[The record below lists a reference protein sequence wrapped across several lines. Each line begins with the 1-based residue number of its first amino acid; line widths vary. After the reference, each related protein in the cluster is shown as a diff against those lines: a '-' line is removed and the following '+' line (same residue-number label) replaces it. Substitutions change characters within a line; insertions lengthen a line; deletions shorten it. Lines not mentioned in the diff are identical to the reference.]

1 MIDRNRRV
9 EVLSSPRLPS
19 AAALSKIIPSSIV
32 EGNIEKIINT
42 AHVLFV
48 ARGYIL
54 TRALDQRK
62 EQTNFLS
69 ILNLNLRRYEVK
81 ISLNSRNLPN

>member
-1 MIDRNRRV
+1 MIDRYRRV

-32 EGNIEKIINT
+32 EGNIEQIINT

-54 TRALDQRK
+54 AGTTREKPR
-62 EQTNFLS
+62 NYFF
-69 ILNLNLRRYEVK
+69 V
-81 ISLNSRNLPN
+81 NSR

>member
-1 MIDRNRRV
+1 MIDRYRRV

-54 TRALDQRK
+54 AGATR
-62 EQTNFLS
+62 EFFSTNFLS
-69 ILNLNLRRYEVK
+69 ILAK
-81 ISLNSRNLPN
+81 SKAI